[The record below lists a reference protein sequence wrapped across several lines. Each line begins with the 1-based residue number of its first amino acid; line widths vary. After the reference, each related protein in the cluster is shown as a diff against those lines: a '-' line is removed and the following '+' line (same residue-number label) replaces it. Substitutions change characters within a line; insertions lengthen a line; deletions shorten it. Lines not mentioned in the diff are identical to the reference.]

1 MLGQSI
7 AWPLVVLLLHAPAL
21 LAMHAAFP
29 SAWKHVHV
37 CCVRCRRSK
46 TQPHLY
52 TRLQCGPHSRNR
64 TRCTHGSNHV
74 ISGPCVYGDTHT
86 HLLSSRRLLACKLC
100 VILHHDGLVSC
111 PLGFFSCSLSC
122 LEGLVAAGAGISAM
136 ALQLWGLGLR
146 VHICTC
152 TLLVKM
158 SAGSMALL
166 LLPAPTLT

>member
-1 MLGQSI
+1 VLGQSI

-37 CCVRCRRSK
+37 CCMRCRRSK

-52 TRLQCGPHSRNR
+52 TRLQCGPHSRNP

-86 HLLSSRRLLACKLC
+86 HTHTHTCCRLAASWRASCASYSTMMAWSAAHSASLAAALAAFRDSLLQVRAYQQWHCSFGGSACAC
-100 VILHHDGLVSC
+100 TYAHAR
-111 PLGFFSCSLSC
+111 C
-122 LEGLVAAGAGISAM
+122 L
-136 ALQLWGLGLR
+136 
-146 VHICTC
+146 
-152 TLLVKM
+152 
-158 SAGSMALL
+158 
-166 LLPAPTLT
+166 